1 MKTLSE
7 STINLKS
14 ALKFEEIIAFNNNVF
29 KIEIISEEHQRAGYA
44 KLSLLEPNKKWKL
57 IFFIEPEQMKTGF
70 DLSQYY
76 NNNNNNNNFS
86 HLFQDDRKTLINQI
100 KKYSLPKSF
109 SIF

>member
-1 MKTLSE
+1 MKTISD
-7 STINLKS
+7 SITNLKS

-70 DLSQYY
+70 DLAQYY
-76 NNNNNNNNFS
+76 NNNNNHFS
-86 HLFQDDRKTLINQI
+86 HLFQDDRTTLINQL

>member
-57 IFFIEPEQMKTGF
+57 IFFIKPEQMKTGF
-70 DLSQYY
+70 DLAQYY
-76 NNNNNNNNFS
+76 NNNNHFS

>member
-70 DLSQYY
+70 DLAQYY
-76 NNNNNNNNFS
+76 NNNHFS